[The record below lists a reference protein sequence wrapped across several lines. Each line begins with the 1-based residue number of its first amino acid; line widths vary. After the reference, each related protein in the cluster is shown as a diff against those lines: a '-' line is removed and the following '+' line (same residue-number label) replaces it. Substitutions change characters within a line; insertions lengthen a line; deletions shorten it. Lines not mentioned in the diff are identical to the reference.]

1 MIKNKNILTNNFFI
15 LFINFFLFFNLLLKA
30 QNNISEIENLADTQ
44 KDNISSN
51 RCIVGAETL
60 ISEKIYLIK
69 NKKIGIITNH
79 TAILPNKVHLVDTL
93 FNIKEINIVALFGPE
108 HGIRGKSSAGEKVE
122 STFDEKTKIPVHSL
136 YGKNYKPTKDM
147 LQNVE
152 VLIFDIQ
159 DVGARFYTYI
169 STLFYSLQS
178 AAENNI
184 PIIVLDRPNPIG
196 GIYVDG
202 PIRKDELNSFVG
214 IAPIPIVYAMTIGE
228 LANYFV
234 GENLLG
240 ENLKPDLTIIELK
253 NWKRNYYFDDCKL
266 QWINPSPN
274 IKNLETAFIYPGT
287 CLIEGTN
294 ISEGRGTENPFL
306 TIGAPF
312 VNSFELIKEM
322 NKLNIDGL
330 ELLPVKFSPT
340 EIKGIAANPKYNNQ
354 LCNGIFIKIKDR
366 QKLQSVKFGVKLIYA
381 LHKLYPDEFKFYD
394 SSFDKLSGDKRIR
407 EMIIEGYK
415 PDEIINSWKKEIKK
429 FEEIRSKYLLY

>member
-1 MIKNKNILTNNFFI
+1 MIKHKNIFKSTFLI
-15 LFINFFLFFNLLLKA
+15 LFINLFVFFNLLVIA
-30 QNNISEIENLADTQ
+30 QNNISDE
-44 KDNISSN
+44 DNISSN
-51 RCIVGAETL
+51 KCEVGAETL
-60 ISEKIYLIK
+60 ISEKIALIT

-79 TAILPNKVHLVDTL
+79 TAILSDGVHLVDTL
-93 FNIKEINIVALFGPE
+93 FNIKGINIVALFGPE
-108 HGIRGKSSAGEKVE
+108 HGIRGQSSAGEKVE
-122 STFDEKTKIPVHSL
+122 TTFDEKTKIPVYSL
-136 YGKNYKPTKDM
+136 YGKNYKPTKEM
-147 LQNVE
+147 LKNVE

-196 GIYVDG
+196 GIYMDG
-202 PIRKDELNSFVG
+202 PIRKDELSSFVG
-214 IAPIPIVYAMTIGE
+214 IAPIPIVYGMTIGE

-240 ENLKPDLTIIELK
+240 KNLKPDLTIIKLK
-253 NWKRNYYFDDCKL
+253 NWKRKYYFDDCKL
-266 QWINPSPN
+266 PWINPSPN
-274 IKNLETAFIYPGT
+274 IKNLETALIYPGT

-340 EIKGIAANPKYNNQ
+340 EIKGISANPKYNNQ

-394 SSFDKLSGDKRIR
+394 SSFDRLIGDKKIR
-407 EMIIEGYK
+407 EMIIENYK
-415 PDEIINSWKKEIKK
+415 PDTIINLWENELKN
-429 FEEIRSKYLLY
+429 FEKIRSKYLLYLN